1 MLDHRTPVIVAA
13 RRTAIASTGRA
24 LAGHG
29 VDALA
34 APVLRAVAGTLAPAG
49 RPIGEVVLGNCMGPG
64 GNVSRLAAL
73 RAGLGQGVPAVTVD
87 RQCGSGLEAV
97 LQAGRTVRSG
107 DSDLVLA
114 GGAESASSAP
124 WRFWPPEGETGP
136 RRYTRAPFAPE
147 GWPDPD
153 MGAAADA
160 VAARFGIGRQRQD
173 DWAARSHQLAS
184 AHRERGGF
192 DAEIVDIAGERRDDR
207 PRASLDAG
215 RLARFAAAFSADGTV
230 TAGNSCGVSDGA
242 AAMAVTTEAVRAEL
256 GLPALRIVGAA
267 AAGSDPALPGIGAA
281 AAVERLLAGTG
292 VRVSELDAVEITEAF
307 AAQVLAVSDLLGL
320 DEDRICADGG
330 AIALGH
336 PWGASGAVLLV
347 RLAARMFASDNARYG
362 LAACSIGGGQGLAM
376 LVERAA

>member
-1 MLDHRTPVIVAA
+1 MFDHRSPVIVAA
-13 RRTAIASTGRA
+13 RRTAITSTGRA
-24 LAGHG
+24 LAQHS

-34 APVLRAVAGTLAPAG
+34 ASVLRAVADELAPAG
-49 RPIGEVVLGNCMGPG
+49 RSVGEVILGNCMGPG

-73 RAGLGQGVPAVTVD
+73 RAGLGDGVPAVTVD

-97 LQAGRTVRSG
+97 LQAGRLVRSG
-107 DSDLVLA
+107 DAELVLA
-114 GGAESASSAP
+114 GGAESASTAP
-124 WRFWPPEGETGP
+124 WRFWPPQGEAAA
-136 RRYTRAPFAPE
+136 RRYTRAPFAPD

-153 MGAAADA
+153 MGEAADA
-160 VAARFGIGRQRQD
+160 VAARFGIGRARQD
-173 DWAARSHQLAS
+173 DWAARSHHLAS
-184 AHRERGGF
+184 AHRDRGGF
-192 DAEIVDIAGERRDDR
+192 DGEIVAVDGERRDDR
-207 PRASLDAG
+207 PRATLDTG
-215 RLARFAAAFSADGTV
+215 RLGRFTAAFSAGGTV

-256 GLPALRIVGAA
+256 GLPGLRIVATA
-267 AAGSDPALPGIGAA
+267 AAGSDPALPGIGAV
-281 AAVERLLAGTG
+281 AAVERLLADTG
-292 VRVSELDAVEITEAF
+292 VRVSELDAIEITEAF

-320 DEDRICADGG
+320 DEERICTDGG